1 MNISALFIER
11 PVATTLLTIG
21 LFLAGAVAFVLLPVS
36 PLPPV
41 DFPTINVQASLPG
54 ADPETMATSVAA
66 PLERQLG
73 HIAGIAEMTSSSTR
87 GQTSITLQ
95 FDLDRNIDGAARDV
109 QAAINAAR
117 GFLPPNLPQNPRY
130 RKFNPADAPI
140 LIIALTSD
148 SIDAAQMYDAA
159 TSIMAQKLSQVR
171 GVGQVFVWGSSLP
184 AVRVE
189 LNPAVLSKY
198 TIGLEDVRT
207 AIASTNVMRPKG
219 QVSEGIKSWEIQTND
234 QLRRAYQYSPV
245 IVAFRNGAPVKLTD
259 VADVQDSVEDI
270 RASGLMNGKPAVMV
284 VILRQPA
291 ANIIDTVDR
300 VRALLPQLEASLPG
314 GIKTSIVQDRTP
326 PIRGSLHD
334 VERALLISAFLVLLV
349 VFAFLRNIRSTVIP
363 GVAVVV
369 SLVGTFG
376 VMYLFGYNLDNL
388 SLMALTVATGF
399 VVDDAIVVLENITRH
414 IEQGMKPRQAAFL
427 GAREIGFTV
436 LSMSAS
442 LVAVFIPILLMGG
455 MVGRLF
461 REFAVTLSVA
471 IGLSLAISL
480 STTPMM
486 CAHVLKGNEKRHGAV
501 YRASERA
508 FNWMHHRYEITLG
521 WALRH
526 SRIMLALIVVTVVT
540 NGCLFW
546 IIPKGFFPE
555 QDTGRIGGSIQAE
568 QDISFQAMKEK
579 MAAAVDII
587 KSDPEVEDVS
597 AYTGTGSGTNVAG
610 LFFSLKPF
618 EKRKSSVRQVMDR
631 LRPKLMALPG
641 APTVLQPVQE
651 LRIGGRQS
659 RALYQYTLM
668 STDLAQLMAWAPR
681 MTAKVRTLPQCVD
694 VSSDQQNRG
703 LQANLV
709 IDRATASRL
718 GITPAL
724 IDNTLYD
731 AYGQNQVSI
740 NYTQLNQ
747 YHVVM
752 EVAPPFWQ
760 RPETLRDIYVR
771 SANGPMVPL
780 SAFTH
785 FERTPTSLSVNHQGQ
800 FPAVTISFNLG
811 PGYALGDA
819 VTAIEKAKREMG
831 MPDTI
836 RGQFMGTAQAYEAAL
851 ASEPLL
857 ILFAL
862 LAVYIVLGI
871 LYENY
876 IHPITILS
884 TLPSA
889 GVGAMLALMAW
900 RTELSVIAVIG
911 ILLLIG
917 IVKKNGIM
925 MVDFALETE
934 RKDGKRPEEAIYQA
948 CLLRFRPIMMT
959 TMAAAL
965 GALPLA
971 VGTGVAS
978 ELRRPLGI
986 TIVGGLVFSQA
997 LTLYTTP
1004 VMYLY
1009 LDRFRLWLKG
1019 KRREPQLR
1027 MASEIA
1033 NGPESL

>member
-21 LFLAGAVAFVLLPVS
+21 LFLSGAVAFILLPVS

-41 DFPTINVQASLPG
+41 DFPTINVQANLPG

-73 HIAGIAEMTSSSTR
+73 HVAGIAEMTSSSTR

-117 GFLPPNLPQNPRY
+117 GFLPPNLPQAPRY

-189 LNPAVLSKY
+189 LNPAVISKY

-207 AIASTNVMRPKG
+207 AIVNTNVMRPKG
-219 QVSEGIKSWEIQTND
+219 QLSDGIKTWEIQTND

-300 VRALLPQLEASLPG
+300 VRALLPQLEASMPG

-326 PIRGSLHD
+326 PIRGSLRD
-334 VERALLISAFLVLLV
+334 VERALLISAFLVILV

-399 VVDDAIVVLENITRH
+399 VVDDAIVVLENVTRH
-414 IEQGMKPRQAAFL
+414 IEQGMKPREAAFL

-471 IGLSLAISL
+471 IGLSLVISL

-486 CAHVLKGNEKRHGAV
+486 CAHVLKGNKQRHGAV

-508 FNWMHHRYEITLG
+508 FNWMHRRYEITLG

-587 KSDPEVEDVS
+587 RSDPEVEDVS

-694 VSSDQQNRG
+694 VNSDQQNRG
-703 LQANLV
+703 LEANLV

-819 VTAIEKAKREMG
+819 VAAIEKAKREMG
-831 MPDTI
+831 MPDSI

-900 RTELSVIAVIG
+900 RTELSVVAVIG

-1019 KRREPQLR
+1019 KRREPQLG
-1027 MASEIA
+1027 MAGEIA
-1033 NGPESL
+1033 KGPESL